1 MREDDAIL
9 LTLGGGGIA
18 RLGKSIRSEVGKAK
32 GPVPLK
38 VTIII
43 IKNSLYVTMLLLK
56 THFNQL
62 YMDRS
67 MVGAW

>member
-1 MREDDAIL
+1 MVIAREKNWGDKIIIPGGCMREDDAIL

-38 VTIII
+38 V
-43 IKNSLYVTMLLLK
+43 
-56 THFNQL
+56 
-62 YMDRS
+62 
-67 MVGAW
+67 